1 LAHNLKLSNS
11 AIVISSCR
19 AFFLFVRRPVGY
31 IMRRKTTQGREIP
44 PRNEKETPKWGKKLV

>member
-31 IMRRKTTQGREIP
+31 IIREEE
-44 PRNEKETPKWGKKLV
+44 NYTGEGDTPKK